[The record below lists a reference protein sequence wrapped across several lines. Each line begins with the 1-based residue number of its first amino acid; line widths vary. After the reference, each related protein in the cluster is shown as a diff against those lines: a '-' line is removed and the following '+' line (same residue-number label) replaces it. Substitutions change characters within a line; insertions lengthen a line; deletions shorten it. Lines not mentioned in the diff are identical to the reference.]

1 LQPKNTVEHHEQNQ
15 TRGGISMKMQG
26 SRSHGGGNSGSA
38 QSANSWSCREN
49 LPATV
54 ELFCYCGIPAPV
66 KTSRTPKNNGHI
78 EQDILMNP
86 FVIISKK
93 NKIILSAF

>member
-1 LQPKNTVEHHEQNQ
+1 
-15 TRGGISMKMQG
+15 MKMQG

-49 LPATV
+49 LPATA

-66 KTSRTPKNNGHI
+66 K
-78 EQDILMNP
+78 
-86 FVIISKK
+86 KK
-93 NKIILSAF
+93 KLLEYVAIDALGVSFSLKLAVGGIWKR